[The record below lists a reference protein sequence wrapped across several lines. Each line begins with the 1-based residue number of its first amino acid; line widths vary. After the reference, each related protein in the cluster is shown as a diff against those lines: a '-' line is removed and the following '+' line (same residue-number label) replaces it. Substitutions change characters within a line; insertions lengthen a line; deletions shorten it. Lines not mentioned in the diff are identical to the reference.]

1 MAYYHYGEESD
12 RRPGRSR
19 HAHPTPHV
27 DWLETGDTVHDSLPR
42 RTRRG
47 HIIQYADEPP
57 SSMRR
62 SQTTWSERSSPAQ
75 VATMPLRTRAA
86 TVTTMTM
93 PVGRGV
99 DHHRHQP
106 HHHRASR
113 HYEDEDEEDDVED
126 EDEDEDGDESPAGS
140 RRDLRRGM
148 SPRSVRHY
156 RSTPESRKDSRPS
169 QPDSDGESDTT
180 VSTEDIRHQDLEKHG
195 QLQRRA
201 RHPEPDDYLDHREED
216 RRWRRRQRRG
226 TVVYDTQDEDPTP
239 HQSAIDHKSPIRHLS
254 RHSSRRSA
262 DLVESGSSVRRGYH
276 SRSQSL
282 LEAPTPPRSS
292 VSRPR
297 RRRHSQVI
305 YTEIVP
311 PTLRRAHTASETH
324 VTSHSTTSS
333 NRRHSVL
340 GAFLGPGMQGQ
351 GSDRRVKQKFKM
363 SIKDP
368 VEMPPKC
375 CAEHIPLKH
384 VERLL
389 STDFKKTWNRKFAE
403 FSTRNRVYCPA
414 KRCGEWIKP
423 ANIHRE
429 DGRKCGKC
437 SRCKLKV
444 CCACNGKWHGSREC
458 PRDEETTIFLQQAKD
473 AGWQRCHRCK
483 AIVELKEGCNHM
495 TCRCGAEFCMIC
507 GLKWKSCDCPWFNH
521 DTPEDDRLEDMHIPM
536 SLGRDRLGRAD
547 GSPPGRGTIHPVP
560 DLTAPMS
567 MRPRVPDAYEGP
579 SHDPLMRRL
588 QERQESNLA
597 RRLHVRDDDGGDMS
611 AHHRGDDHRRRP
623 HLVPVP
629 VPTAPAAP
637 PVGFERPGVAGE
649 GGWAPGSD
657 IGMMMS
663 GGIGGGYAP
672 PPPAPMLP
680 PQVPEV
686 HGSRGQKRGGE
697 PKSSMM
703 AGLTGAGRGM
713 NRVDEWRSHVEPGV
727 PGDDRSLP

>member
-1 MAYYHYGEESD
+1 
-12 RRPGRSR
+12 
-19 HAHPTPHV
+19 
-27 DWLETGDTVHDSLPR
+27 
-42 RTRRG
+42 
-47 HIIQYADEPP
+47 
-57 SSMRR
+57 
-62 SQTTWSERSSPAQ
+62 
-75 VATMPLRTRAA
+75 
-86 TVTTMTM
+86 MTM

-113 HYEDEDEEDDVED
+113 HYEDEDEEDEDDDED
-126 EDEDEDGDESPAGS
+126 EDEDEDEDRDESPAGS
-140 RRDLRRGM
+140 RRNLRRGM
-148 SPRSVRHY
+148 SPRSRNMASFKDAPGTLSQTTI
-156 RSTPESRKDSRPS
+156 STAVKRTGVGDA
-169 QPDSDGESDTT
+169 G
-180 VSTEDIRHQDLEKHG
+180 
-195 QLQRRA
+195 
-201 RHPEPDDYLDHREED
+201 DD
-216 RRWRRRQRRG
+216 
-226 TVVYDTQDEDPTP
+226 
-239 HQSAIDHKSPIRHLS
+239 A
-254 RHSSRRSA
+254 
-262 DLVESGSSVRRGYH
+262 
-276 SRSQSL
+276 SL

-340 GAFLGPGMQGQ
+340 GAFLGPGMQGH
-351 GSDRRVKQKFKM
+351 GSNRRVKQLQCLACMDELPADKVAKLKCGHRMCSSCLKRKFKM
-363 SIKDP
+363 SITDP

-384 VERLL
+384 VERLFP
-389 STDFKKTWNRKFAE
+389 TDFKKTWNKKFAE

-429 DGRKCGKC
+429 DGRKCGRC
-437 SRCKLKV
+437 SRCRLKV
-444 CCACNGKWHGSREC
+444 CCACHGKWHGSREC
-458 PRDEETTIFLQQAKD
+458 PKDEETTIFLQQAKE

-483 AIVELKEGCNHM
+483 AMVELKEGCNHM

-521 DTPEDDRLEDMHIPM
+521 DTPEDDSLEDMHIPM

-567 MRPRVPDAYEGP
+567 MRPRVPDAYEDP
-579 SHDPLMRRL
+579 PHDPLMRRL

-611 AHHRGDDHRRRP
+611 ESGPRPSPDAASGTSRGIRKTGCRWRVCIGRQQGPRSSTGLGGTTSRRSSIRVSDESWVEARHDDAAATTDAGQRR
-623 HLVPVP
+623 
-629 VPTAPAAP
+629 AAN
-637 PVGFERPGVAGE
+637 VYARHAC
-649 GGWAPGSD
+649 GSD
-657 IGMMMS
+657 RTHVGH
-663 GGIGGGYAP
+663 GGGHDV
-672 PPPAPMLP
+672 
-680 PQVPEV
+680 QQ
-686 HGSRGQKRGGE
+686 SQ
-697 PKSSMM
+697 
-703 AGLTGAGRGM
+703 
-713 NRVDEWRSHVEPGV
+713 
-727 PGDDRSLP
+727 